1 MERPE
6 AGKARG
12 VLRPERTDG
21 IFHHERRLPAPDLAL
36 FVAHFWSVAWDLRG
50 REPRVQETLPHPAV
64 HIIFEAGNTRV
75 GGVAKGRL
83 SRRLE
88 GQGRVFGIKFQPA
101 GFHPFLGEPLSALTD
116 TLLTLPEVFSDS
128 GRALEEA
135 VLGATEDAARTEL
148 AEAFLRDCHPEA
160 DPRVEFLNTIAA
172 RVAEDREIKR
182 VEDISERFDVG
193 TRTLQRLFARYVGVS
208 PKWMIQRY
216 RLHEALAQMDQGH
229 PVDWASLALDLGYF
243 DQAHFIKDF
252 KALVGRTPAGYAE
265 LNRPS

>member
-1 MERPE
+1 M
-6 AGKARG
+6 
-12 VLRPERTDG
+12 
-21 IFHHERRLPAPDLAL
+21 PAPDLAL

-50 REPRVQETLPHPAV
+50 HEPRVQETLPHPAV

-75 GGVAKGRL
+75 GGVAKGRF

-101 GFHPFLGEPLSALTD
+101 GFHPFLGEPLSTLTD
-116 TLLTLPEVFSDS
+116 TLLTLPEVF
-128 GRALEEA
+128 GGPGQALEEA
-135 VLGATEDAARTEL
+135 VLGATEDATRIAL
-148 AEAFLRDCHPEA
+148 AEAFLLGCHPEP
-160 DPRVEFLNTIAA
+160 DPRVELLNGIAA
-172 RVAEDREIKR
+172 RIAEDREIRR

-208 PKWMIQRY
+208 PKWVIQRY
-216 RLHEALAQMDQGH
+216 RLHEALAQVDQGH
-229 PVDWASLALDLGYF
+229 SVDWASLAVDLGYF